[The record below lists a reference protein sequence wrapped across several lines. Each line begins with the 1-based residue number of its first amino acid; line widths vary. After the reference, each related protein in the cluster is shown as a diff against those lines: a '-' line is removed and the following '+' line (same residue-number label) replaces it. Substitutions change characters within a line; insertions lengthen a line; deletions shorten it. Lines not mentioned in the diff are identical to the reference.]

1 MTARNPGGERRE
13 AEGNLLFFPDAG
25 VREMSSAVLDLL
37 LSAQRG
43 LRSRFDDFRRALE
56 RRDEEAY
63 RVALADFH
71 AQLRRWT
78 EAEERWLVPAVLR
91 AGVAGRDAHRE
102 LVVEY
107 VQLREL
113 TRYLL
118 SQVEERA
125 PISDVL
131 GLAEN
136 LGRRLIAHESEME
149 KVYYP
154 AAAGCLTVEE
164 SRYLEAAR
172 PPE

>member
-1 MTARNPGGERRE
+1 MGEDQGHER
-13 AEGNLLFFPDAG
+13 
-25 VREMSSAVLDLL
+25 SSATDLSLL
-37 LSAQRG
+37 LSAQRS
-43 LRSRFDDFRRALE
+43 LRLRFDDFSRALE

-71 AQLRRWT
+71 EQLRRWT

-91 AGVAGRDAHRE
+91 AGVPGRDPHRE
-102 LVVEY
+102 LSVEY

-118 SQVEERA
+118 SQVEERTA
-125 PISDVL
+125 ISDVL
-131 GLAEN
+131 GLSDN
-136 LGRRLIAHESEME
+136 LNRRLGAHESEME

-154 AAAGCLTVEE
+154 AAAGSLTTEE
-164 SRYLEAAR
+164 QHALEAAK